1 MSLDELLTECDSFAV
16 SYCVTVLWRGSGK
29 LRDREAMRSWPSARP
44 KVLLIGAMTILP
56 AVAVAQFDC
65 SRIDPGNCPSLFVE
79 ECKEREFQLKHTEAC
94 FDALVGG
101 RKDAEFCTDPQ
112 IEAACRQAAQ
122 CDFLDDPVRQ
132 HFCVAG
138 QSNCTTSIPVLLG
151 EYNDVLQG
159 LDASLARY
167 SDLTNLNLDEATSI
181 DILCNYQIEQLNSLR
196 KQAESELSDLQSSEE
211 SIDQI
216 DQCAS
221 TMQSFI
227 DSGAPPDL
235 PAELWDQIA
244 RRLTDGM
251 SQIQRKQGEIQSNID
266 ALHAAPKKLQSLQIA
281 YRLTCP
287 EQSQ

>member
-1 MSLDELLTECDSFAV
+1 
-16 SYCVTVLWRGSGK
+16 
-29 LRDREAMRSWPSARP
+29 MRSWPWARL
-44 KVLLIGAMTILP
+44 KLILLGVMTILP
-56 AVAVAQFDC
+56 TVAVAQFDC
-65 SRIDPGNCPSLFVE
+65 FRINPVNCPSLFIE
-79 ECKEREFQLKHTEAC
+79 DCKEKEFQLEHTEAC
-94 FDALVGG
+94 FDALVGE
-101 RKDAEFCTDPQ
+101 RMDAEFCSNPQ
-112 IEAACRQAAQ
+112 IESACLQATQ
-122 CDFLDDPVRQ
+122 CNILDDPVRQ

-138 QSNCTTSIPVLLG
+138 QSNCKTSIPGLLG

-159 LDASLARY
+159 LAASLDRY

-181 DILCNYQIEQLNSLR
+181 DILCAYQIEQLNSLR
-196 KQAESELSDLQSSEE
+196 KQAESELSDLQSSEQ

-266 ALHAAPKKLQSLQIA
+266 ALHAAPKKLRSLQIA